1 MRLITLVAL
10 LSIAACQ
17 PLPHP
22 FAHDLPP
29 PNAAILTPPDS
40 AGVIVEPIAGAPEPA
55 AHDLAAAMATALQNQ
70 DVPASTSASNRGSFR
85 LSGTATTR
93 NVGNGNLLVT
103 IAWEMREP
111 TGLPLS
117 RQDSALTVPR
127 AAWQGGG
134 KAIAALAQ
142 ESAPFFAKSVE
153 STAPAPL
160 ADADPVVAVR
170 GVTGAPGDGAQSL
183 ARAMAD
189 ALRHSHVSLV
199 AKPDDKASFVVKAS
213 VDVSPPAGGK
223 QQVKIAWSLLRADG
237 GRVGEV
243 KQENAVPAGSL
254 DGPWG
259 LTAYD
264 AANAAAPGIAALI
277 AELRRAGAP
286 S

>member
-1 MRLITLVAL
+1 MRFAALAAL
-10 LSIAACQ
+10 LLLSACQ

-40 AGVIVEPIAGAPEPA
+40 AGVIVEPVAGAPEPA
-55 AHDLAAAMATALQNQ
+55 AHELAAAMATALQDQ
-70 DVPASTSASNRGSFR
+70 DVPASTSASNRGSYR
-85 LSGTATTR
+85 MSGSATTR
-93 NVGNGNLLVT
+93 DVGSGNLLVT
-103 IAWEMREP
+103 VAWEMREA
-111 TGLPLS
+111 TGMPLS
-117 RQDSALTVPR
+117 RQDSTLTV
-127 AAWQGGG
+127 AATAWRRGG

-142 ESAPFFAKSVE
+142 QSAPFFAKAVE

-160 ADADPVVAVR
+160 ADGDPVIAVR

-189 ALRHSHVSLV
+189 ALRRSHLMLV
-199 AKPDDKASFVVKAS
+199 DHPDDKANFVVRAE
-213 VDVSPPAGGK
+213 VDAGGK
-223 QQVKIAWSLLRADG
+223 QEVKIAWSLLRADG
-237 GRVGEV
+237 GQVGEV
-243 KQENAVPAGSL
+243 RQQNAVPAGSL